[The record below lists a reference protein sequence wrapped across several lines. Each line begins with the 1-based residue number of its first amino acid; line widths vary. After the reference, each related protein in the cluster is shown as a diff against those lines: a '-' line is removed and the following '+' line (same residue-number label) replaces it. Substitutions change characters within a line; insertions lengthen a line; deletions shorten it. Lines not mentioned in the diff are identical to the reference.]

1 MKNSNK
7 DANFKEKLKQALG
20 STIRVIS
27 EDFIINNKKTE
38 IRNNKKF
45 DSFEIE
51 KLDTDVDFIK
61 ARADADSSALKKKF
75 SDEIIYRKNLPKN
88 ASCKLLY
95 SIAERIRYESIG
107 SKILKGIKT
116 NLMNNYNQV
125 ISLKRKDQLKS
136 KDDVA
141 VSEAF

>member
-7 DANFKEKLKQALG
+7 DVNLKGKLKQALG

-27 EDFIINNKKTE
+27 EDFIISNKKTE
-38 IRNNKKF
+38 IRNTKKF

-75 SDEIIYRKNLPKN
+75 SRFLFDKRFE
-88 ASCKLLY
+88 LLKVPLTLWPF
-95 SIAERIRYESIG
+95 S
-107 SKILKGIKT
+107 
-116 NLMNNYNQV
+116 
-125 ISLKRKDQLKS
+125 
-136 KDDVA
+136 
-141 VSEAF
+141 